1 MALPV
6 EDKLEE
12 VHEELLTWASSIGV
26 ELDRIRPMRISG
38 RGFGVVAT
46 DHIPKGTD
54 ILTVPISALR
64 TKDTVPTTIVTGLPK
79 DVTVHGLLAAD
90 LALNQ
95 AANDTKYTKWQA
107 VVPTLQDIQQS
118 MPLTWPASLQSLL
131 PAGASQLLDKQ
142 RAKFDKDWE
151 TVSAAFP
158 IGAKTKAK
166 TKTKDGMV
174 RKECTRDEYLYAWL
188 LVNTRTFYFVTP
200 RTEKLPKEDHMA
212 LQPVADLFNHTDRD
226 GCHVT
231 FDHAESFTFRTTRAY
246 EKGDEVHISY
256 GSHSNDFLLVE
267 YGFILAQNHWD
278 EVRLDEDVIMPA
290 LSRRQREELEDV
302 GFLGNYVLD
311 DETLCHRT
319 QVALRQM
326 AVTAKYGGLTMD
338 GWRKFVSGLDDG
350 EKSQPKV
357 DALAVGLLEK
367 YEATIKSKEKQL
379 RKVRFQDEHGD
390 AEMNESRKE
399 TLLRRWGQIRTLV
412 RATIERLGDDE

>member
-1 MALPV
+1 MALRV

-12 VHEELLTWASSIGV
+12 VHEELLTWADSIGV
-26 ELDRIRPMRISG
+26 EIDRIRPMRISG

-46 DHIPKGTD
+46 DHIPKDTD
-54 ILTVPISALR
+54 ILTVPTSALR
-64 TKDTVPTTIVTGLPK
+64 TIDTVPTTIITSLPK
-79 DVTVHGLLAAD
+79 DATVHGLLAAD

-95 AANDTKYTKWQA
+95 AANDTKYSKWQS
-107 VVPTLQDIQQS
+107 VVPTVEDIQQS

-131 PAGASQLLDKQ
+131 PAGARQLLDKQ
-142 RAKFDKDWE
+142 RAKFDKDWN

-158 IGAKTKAK
+158 IEGKARAK
-166 TKTKDGMV
+166 GGVV
-174 RKECTRDEYLYAWL
+174 RKECTRDEYLHAWL

-226 GCHVT
+226 GCHVA
-231 FDHAESFTFRTTRAY
+231 FDHADSFTFQTTRAY

-278 EVRLDEDVIMPA
+278 EVRLDEDVILPA
-290 LSRRQREELEDV
+290 LTRRQREELEDV

-311 DETLCHRT
+311 NDTLCHRT

-326 AVTAKYGGLTMD
+326 AVTGRYGGLTMD
-338 GWRKFVSGLDDG
+338 EWRKFVSGLDDG
-350 EKSQPKV
+350 EKSQAKV
-357 DALAVGLLEK
+357 DAQAVGLLEK
-367 YEATIKSKEKQL
+367 YEATTKTKEKEL
-379 RKVRFQDEHGD
+379 RKLTFQEEDGDED
-390 AEMNESRKE
+390 MNEGRRE
-399 TLLRRWGQIRTLV
+399 TLLRRWGQIQALV
-412 RATIERLGDDE
+412 RTTIERLEDE

>member
-1 MALPV
+1 MALKV
-6 EDKLEE
+6 DDRLEE

-26 ELDRIRPMRISG
+26 EVDRIRPMRISG

-46 DHIPKGTD
+46 DHIPKDID

-64 TKDTVPTTIVTGLPK
+64 TKDTVPSTIVSSLPK

-90 LALNQ
+90 LALNK
-95 AANDTKYTKWQA
+95 AANDTKYSKWQA
-107 VVPTLQDIQQS
+107 VVPTVEDIQQS

-131 PAGASQLLDKQ
+131 PVGASKLLDKQ
-142 RAKFDKDWE
+142 RAKFDKDWD

-158 IGAKTKAK
+158 IEGKARAKS
-166 TKTKDGMV
+166 GV
-174 RKECTRDEYLYAWL
+174 VSKECTRDEYMHAWL

-200 RTEKLPKEDHMA
+200 KTERLPKEDHMA

-226 GCHVT
+226 GCHVA

-267 YGFILAQNHWD
+267 YGFVLARNHWD
-278 EVRLDEDVIMPA
+278 EVRLDDDVILPA
-290 LSRRQREELEDV
+290 LTRRQREELEDV

-311 DETLCHRT
+311 NDTLCHRT

-326 AVTAKYGGLTMD
+326 AVTGKYGGLTMD
-338 GWRKFVSGLDDG
+338 EWRKFVSGLDDG
-350 EKSQPKV
+350 EKSQAKV
-357 DALAVGLLEK
+357 DALALGLLDK
-367 YEATIKSKEKQL
+367 YEATIKTKEKEL
-379 RKVRFQDEHGD
+379 KKLRFQEEDGDEN
-390 AEMNESRKE
+390 MNESRRE
-399 TLLRRWGQIRTLV
+399 ILLKRWAQIRDLV
-412 RATIERLGDDE
+412 KATIERLEDE

>member
-1 MALPV
+1 MALRV

-12 VHEELLTWASSIGV
+12 VHEELLTWANSIGV
-26 ELDRIRPMRISG
+26 EIDRIRPMRISG

-46 DHIPKGTD
+46 DYIPKGTD
-54 ILTVPISALR
+54 ILTVPVSALR
-64 TKDTVPTTIVTGLPK
+64 TKDTVPTAIVTSLPK

-95 AANDTKYTKWQA
+95 AANDTTYSKWQA
-107 VVPTLQDIQQS
+107 VVPTVQDIQLS
-118 MPLTWPASLQSLL
+118 MPLTWPASLQSIL
-131 PAGASQLLDKQ
+131 PAGTSHLLDKQ
-142 RAKFDKDWE
+142 RAKFDKDWD

-158 IGAKTKAK
+158 IEARAKAK
-166 TKTKDGMV
+166 GGKV

-200 RTEKLPKEDHMA
+200 KTEKLPKGDHMV

-226 GCHVT
+226 GCDVT
-231 FDHAESFTFRTTRAY
+231 FNHAESFAFRTTRDY

-311 DETLCHRT
+311 SDTLCHRT

-326 AVTAKYGGLTMD
+326 AVTGRYGGLTMD
-338 GWRKFVSGLDDG
+338 EWRKFVSGLDDG
-350 EKSQPKV
+350 EKNQAKV
-357 DALAVGLLEK
+357 DAQAVSLLKK
-367 YEATIKSKEKQL
+367 YEATIKSKEKEL
-379 RKVRFQDEHGD
+379 KKVRIRDEDGNE
-390 AEMNESRKE
+390 EMNESRKE
-399 TLLRRWGQIRTLV
+399 TLLRRWGQIRKLV
-412 RATIERLGDDE
+412 RTTIERLEDE